1 LVTFEILI
9 DALAIARV
17 LGIAPDIM
25 MLFDDL
31 EDVYWR
37 RGIVISFIDSWLQV
51 GRVRERSN
59 WIGKVTIIVDPAG
72 TNWVS

>member
-1 LVTFEILI
+1 MVTFEILI

-37 RGIVISFIDSWLQV
+37 RGIVMSFIDSWLQV

-72 TNWVS
+72 TN

>member
-1 LVTFEILI
+1 MVTFEILI

-37 RGIVISFIDSWLQV
+37 RGIVMSFIDSWLHV

-72 TNWVS
+72 TN

>member
-1 LVTFEILI
+1 MVTFEILI

-37 RGIVISFIDSWLQV
+37 RGIVMSCIDSWLQV

-72 TNWVS
+72 TN